1 MKRLIIGIA
10 ALSIIAV
17 IGIFVLYSSLET
29 LITKA
34 ITTVGPEIILAR
46 VELKE
51 TVIDAT
57 SGKGSMHEL
66 LIGNPEGFK
75 TESAFK
81 VNEVRLELDTDS
93 ITSDTVVIKEIFIE
107 APEVTYELGGS
118 GSNIDAI
125 QKNVDAFI
133 KQNDD

>member
-1 MKRLIIGIA
+1 MKRVIIGVT
-10 ALSIIAV
+10 ALGIIAV
-17 IGIFVLYSSLET
+17 IGVFVLYSSLGT

-51 TVIDAT
+51 TVINTT

-66 LIGNPEGFK
+66 FIGNPEGFE

-81 VNEVRLELDTDS
+81 MNEVRLELARKRRETRLGRRAVT
-93 ITSDTVVIKEIFIE
+93 IGLPARERLRG
-107 APEVTYELGGS
+107 APRHGCGPHDPGRE
-118 GSNIDAI
+118 
-125 QKNVDAFI
+125 
-133 KQNDD
+133 